1 VALRWIIKTGSYYD
15 SVSLMQLSAKAAT
28 TPGVRAATA
37 MMATP
42 MNLDTMAADGLLV
55 DQAKGASPNDLIM
68 VVDAAD
74 DELAESVLKA
84 LSESLTAGPAQDAG
98 DQTAVPRTAA
108 EAQAALAGANLALI
122 SVPGTYAAYEAAE
135 ALRLGL
141 HVHLF
146 SDNVSVEQ
154 EIALKQ
160 YAAKRGLLV
169 MGPDCGTAIINGT
182 PLAFANVVRRG
193 PIGVVGASGTGIQ
206 ATTVLIDRLGG
217 GLSHAIGTGGRD
229 LKDEVGG
236 IMFLAG
242 IDALEQDDET
252 QVIVLV
258 SKPPGKQTMQKVIER
273 LRNCRKPVV
282 VCLLRGGKVE
292 SENPQVYPVT
302 NLEDAA
308 RKAVSLQTGRTL
320 DALTGDEATN
330 QQAEAAAAKF
340 TPQQRYLRGLYS
352 GGTLCDETM
361 LVLRDAGLHTY
372 SNVPIEDGYGLA
384 NARISQEHTVVDL
397 GDDEFTRGKPH
408 PMIDPSQRAT
418 RLIQEMADPAVAVI
432 MLDIVLG
439 FGSNVDP
446 AGAMVTAIAK
456 ARSAGTGEH
465 ICVIASVCGTEGDPQ
480 KLAAQEAALRQAG
493 ILVYP
498 SNTAAAKAA
507 ASMLLSVGGR
517 GSRV

>member
-1 VALRWIIKTGSYYD
+1 MALRWLIKTGSYYD
-15 SVSLMQLSAKAAT
+15 SVSLMQLSAKAAA

-42 MNLDTMAADGLLV
+42 MNLETMAADGLLV
-55 DQAKGASPNDLIM
+55 DELKGATPNDLIM

-74 DELAESVLKA
+74 EELAESVLKS
-84 LSESLTAGPAQDAG
+84 LGDSLTAGPAQDNG
-98 DQTAVPRTAA
+98 DQTVVPRTAA

-154 EIALKQ
+154 EVALKQ

-169 MGPDCGTAIINGT
+169 MGPDCGTAIIGGT

-206 ATTVLIDRLGG
+206 AITVLIDRLGG
-217 GLSHAIGTGGRD
+217 GITHAIGTGGRD
-229 LKDEVGG
+229 LKDDVGG

-242 IDALEQDDET
+242 IDALEQDEET
-252 QVIVLV
+252 KVIVLV
-258 SKPPGKQTMQKVIER
+258 SKPPGKQTMQKVIDR
-273 LRNCRKPVV
+273 LKTCKKPVV
-282 VCLLRGGKVE
+282 VCLLRGGKIE

-320 DALTGDEATN
+320 AALTGDEATN
-330 QQAEAAAAKF
+330 QQAQAAAASF
-340 TPQQRYLRGLYS
+340 TPEQQYLRGLYS

-361 LVLRDAGLHTY
+361 LVLKDAGLHTY
-372 SNVPIEDGYGLA
+372 SNVPIEDGYALA
-384 NARISQEHTVVDL
+384 NARVSREHTVVDL

-418 RLIQEMADPAVAVI
+418 RLIQEMADPEVAVI

-439 FGSNVDP
+439 FGSNEDP
-446 AGAMVTAIAK
+446 AGAMVTAIEK
-456 ARSAGTGEH
+456 ARAAGTGATTT
-465 ICVIASVCGTEGDPQ
+465 VIASVCGTEGDPQ
-480 KLAAQEAALRQAG
+480 QLAAQEAALRQAG
-493 ILVYP
+493 VLVYP

-507 ASMLLSVGGR
+507 ASILLSAGGR